1 MDEII
6 KDIFSTIGI
15 SFALLEDNQ
24 EILIEREL
32 LICETKYLEV
42 KNKIPNLKKYFSSS
56 FLTSLQKKAAE
67 NQKWPLLNLVRQ
79 ILKARLYEMKPIRKA
94 NGYTKQG
101 VKLYKRFFL
110 ISKLEKKID
119 TKSIQSNNV
128 N

>member
-42 KNKIPNLKKYFSSS
+42 KDKIPNLKKYFSSS

-79 ILKARLYEMKPIRKA
+79 ILKARLYHMKPIRKA

-119 TKSIQSNNV
+119 TKSIQTNIES
-128 N
+128 

>member
-15 SFALLEDNQ
+15 SFALLGDNQ

>member
-42 KNKIPNLKKYFSSS
+42 KDKIPNLKKYFSSS
-56 FLTSLQKKAAE
+56 FLTSLQKKAVE

-119 TKSIQSNNV
+119 TKSIQTNIV

>member
-42 KNKIPNLKKYFSSS
+42 KDKIPNLKKYFSSS

-119 TKSIQSNNV
+119 TKSIQTNNES
-128 N
+128 

>member
-6 KDIFSTIGI
+6 KDIFSSIGI
-15 SFALLEDNQ
+15 SFESLENDH
-24 EILIEREL
+24 EILVEREL
-32 LICETKYLEV
+32 LICEKKYTEV
-42 KNKIPNLKKYFSSS
+42 KDKIPSLKKYFSSS

-110 ISKLEKKID
+110 ISKIENKID
-119 TKSIQSNNV
+119 TKSVQLTQ
-128 N
+128 